1 MKTVGILLAGGLS
14 RRFGSP
20 KAFAKCNGVLFY
32 ELSLRAL
39 SPFCDEVV
47 IVTRPE
53 FLDAFPS
60 ELSVITDVESFAG
73 QGPVA
78 GILSGMEA
86 IEADR
91 YIVMPCDM
99 PLLKGDTI
107 GRLVACHVSGV
118 TAVISEGKHHPLVS
132 VWNRD
137 AQSVLRNALLE
148 GQRRVMTVQENVGVC
163 WVQSDCLTEN
173 ASEFLNVNTP
183 HSLKGV
189 DGYANDCR

>member
-20 KAFAKCNGVLFY
+20 KAFAKWNGASFY

-53 FLDAFPS
+53 LVDAFPS
-60 ELSVITDVESFAG
+60 ELFVITDVEAFAG
-73 QGPVA
+73 KGPVA

-86 IEADR
+86 VEADR

-99 PLLKGDTI
+99 PLLKGETI

-118 TAVISEGKHHPLVS
+118 TAVISDGRHHPLVS
-132 VWNRD
+132 MWDQD
-137 AQSVLRNALLE
+137 AQSVLRSALLE
-148 GQRRVMTVQENVGVC
+148 GQRRVMTVQENVGMS
-163 WVQSDCLTEN
+163 WVQGDCLTEN
-173 ASEFLNVNTP
+173 ALEFMNVNTP

-189 DGYANDCR
+189 DGYENDCR

>member
-20 KAFAKCNGVLFY
+20 KAFAKWNGASFY

-39 SPFCDEVV
+39 SLFCDEVI

-53 FLDAFPS
+53 MVDAFPS
-60 ELSVITDVESFAG
+60 TLSVITDVEAFAG

-118 TAVISEGKHHPLVS
+118 TAVVSEGKHHPLVS
-132 VWNRD
+132 VWDRD
-137 AQSVLRNALLE
+137 AQSVLKSALLE
-148 GQRRVMTVQENVGVC
+148 GQRRVMTVQENVGVR
-163 WVQSDCLTEN
+163 WVQGACLTEN
-173 ASEFLNVNTP
+173 ASEFMNVNTP
-183 HSLKGV
+183 DSLKGV